1 MPDPTVN
8 DWRDWDEASKSRLL
22 WQLQARKEQLTPP
35 GLWNIWLLLA
45 GRGFG
50 KTRTGSEDVA
60 WYGQKH
66 AGTRIAI
73 VAPTISDARDTCVE
87 GESGLLN
94 ALPPGSYKWNRSMG
108 ELHLQNGTMYKT
120 FSAEEPERLRGP
132 QHHRAWCD
140 ELASWK
146 KLRETWDQLM
156 FGLRLKGPDGSNP
169 QCLATTTPKPLK
181 FLRDMVKREDVF
193 ITKGST
199 FDNADNL
206 SPAALAQLRMSYEG
220 TRMGMQELEGRLLD
234 DLEGALWT
242 SEMIDKSRLVLP
254 PSAKGMTPQD
264 LYRELD
270 LHQVVVAIDPAV
282 TAKANSDSTGIIIVG
297 KGHDGFGYVLG
308 DRTTKAS
315 PGAWALRALKA
326 YEDFSAD
333 RIVAEVNNGGDL
345 VAHTIHTED
354 PFAVVRTVSASRGKI
369 VRAEPIAALYEQGRV
384 RHVGELPELEEQ
396 MVLFSPDS
404 GDSPD
409 RMDALVW
416 GCTDLFLGQKNMR
429 QGPPMIDIRLRGR
442 R

>member
-1 MPDPTVN
+1 MTTS
-8 DWRDWDEASKSRLL
+8 DWKDWDDASKSRLL
-22 WQLQARKEQLTPP
+22 WQLQARPEQLTPP
-35 GLWNIWLLLA
+35 GEWNIWLLLA

-66 AGTRIAI
+66 PGTRVAI

-108 ELHLQNGTMYKT
+108 ECTLANGTMYKT

-140 ELASWK
+140 EMASWK
-146 KLRETWDQLM
+146 KLTETWDQLM

-169 QCLATTTPKPLK
+169 QAIATTTPKPLK
-181 FLRDMVKREDVF
+181 FLRNMVKRSDVF

-199 FDNADNL
+199 FDNAANL

-220 TRMGMQELEGRLLD
+220 TRMGAQELEGKLLD
-234 DLEGALWT
+234 DVEGALWT
-242 SEMIDKSRLVLP
+242 SQMIDENRLILP
-254 PSAKGMTPQD
+254 PAARSMNAQD

-270 LHQVVVAIDPAV
+270 LVQVVVGIDPAV
-282 TAKANSDSTGIIIVG
+282 TAKATSDSTGIVVMG
-297 KGHDGFGYVLG
+297 KGHDGIGYVLA

-315 PGAWALRALKA
+315 PGVWALRALKA
-326 YEDFSAD
+326 YEDYSAD

-369 VRAEPIAALYEQGRV
+369 VRAEPVVALYEQRRI
-384 RHVGELPELEEQ
+384 RHVGEFPELEEQ
-396 MVLFSPDS
+396 MTMFDPNS
-404 GDSPD
+404 GESPD
-409 RMDALVW
+409 RLDALVW
-416 GCTDLFLGQKNMR
+416 CAHDLFLRDKGAR
-429 QGPPMIDIRLRGR
+429 QAPPMIDVRLRGR